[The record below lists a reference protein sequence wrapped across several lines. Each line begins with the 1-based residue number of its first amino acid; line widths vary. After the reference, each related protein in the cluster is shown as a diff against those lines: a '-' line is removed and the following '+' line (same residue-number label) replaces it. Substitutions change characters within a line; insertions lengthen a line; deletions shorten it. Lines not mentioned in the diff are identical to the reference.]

1 MSIKKNILSAAIAGF
16 LSVSMS
22 SMTVAQEGDTADKA
36 PTKLAEQTQAAE
48 KDASK
53 TPPNPFMSV
62 SEVDPGDGKIQEFLE
77 ARGWVRGQ
85 SEQNPAGGTLVV
97 ASQAISADPSSISF
111 SQARIIATEEAFLK
125 AMGELV
131 SQDSVDIGVSLADRF
146 MKDNLPEDVRDT
158 TSIAALGEAIAGRAA
173 ELTVQGMNSLLEE
186 LGADTSKMPE
196 MTVAERK
203 NLIYDEFVSESVW
216 RAAGRLSGVGIFGVI
231 EEVGGNGPMNN
242 GRMSVV
248 VVRSDRFSEF
258 GRQLRT
264 GDVAPGQAVSL
275 DEIRDRLNP
284 QLSEG
289 TPMLGYFGVQ
299 PVVDAQGRYGLMS
312 FGTSGP
318 QLVRGTMEEFEIA
331 AEMEAARD
339 EAMVM
344 ADGWLAQFASMTVQ
358 GEKDVT
364 RRKIQQKV
372 RETRGDGNTEIKTSE
387 GIGRMVNNILRSE
400 ATAKL
405 KGIQTVGQWDAVD
418 PATGHP
424 YLGYVKF
431 WSPETSAKAQGIKKK
446 PEQAS
451 QSSDSSGSQKSTE
464 KTSRAT
470 ESFGSW

>member
-1 MSIKKNILSAAIAGF
+1 MSMKKTILSVAIASIF
-16 LSVSMS
+16 SVTAPSL
-22 SMTVAQEGDTADKA
+22 VA
-36 PTKLAEQTQAAE
+36 AEEANMQKEVQAAE

-53 TPPNPFMSV
+53 TPPSPFMSV
-62 SEVDPGDGKIQEFLE
+62 SEVDPGDGKIQEFLD
-77 ARGWVRGQ
+77 ARGWVRGE
-85 SEQNPAGGTLVV
+85 SEKNPAGGTLVV
-97 ASQAISADPSSISF
+97 TSQAIAADPSSISF

-131 SQDSVDIGVSLADRF
+131 SQDSVDVGVSLADRF
-146 MKDNLPEDVRDT
+146 MKDDLPEDVRDT

-173 ELTVQGMNSLLEE
+173 ELTVQGLNALLEE
-186 LGADTSKMPE
+186 LGTDTSKMPE
-196 MTVAERK
+196 MNIAERK

-231 EEVGGNGPMNN
+231 EEVGGSGPMNN

-248 VVRSDRFSEF
+248 VVRSNKFSEF

-275 DEIRDRLNP
+275 DEIRDRLDP
-284 QLSEG
+284 QLREG

-299 PVVDAQGRYGLMS
+299 PVVDDQGRYGLMS

-331 AEMEAARD
+331 AEMEAARE

-358 GEKDVT
+358 GQKDIT

-372 RETRGDGNTEIKTSE
+372 RETRGDGSTELKTSE
-387 GIGRMVNNILRSE
+387 GIGRMVNNVLRSE
-400 ATAKL
+400 ANAKL
-405 KGIQTVGQWDAVD
+405 QGIQTVGQWDAVD

-431 WSPETSAKAQGIKKK
+431 WSPSTSAKAQGIEKKS
-446 PEQAS
+446 EQAS
-451 QSSDSSGSQKSTE
+451 NSAASNKGQQKTE
-464 KTSRAT
+464 KTSRETGA
-470 ESFGSW
+470 FGSW